1 MNIEHHTAISLILN
15 TTITFEL
22 SMSFTKINVKTS
34 QKSLGP
40 VAQND
45 FTHQINN

>member
-1 MNIEHHTAISLILN
+1 
-15 TTITFEL
+15 
-22 SMSFTKINVKTS
+22 MSFTKINVKTS

-45 FTHQINN
+45 FTHQINNWHAIPDS